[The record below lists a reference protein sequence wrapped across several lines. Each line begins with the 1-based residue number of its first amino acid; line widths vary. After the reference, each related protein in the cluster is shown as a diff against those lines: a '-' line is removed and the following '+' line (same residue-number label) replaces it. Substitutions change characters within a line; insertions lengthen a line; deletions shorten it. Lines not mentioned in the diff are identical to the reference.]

1 MDTRSPS
8 LRMRGIPFIS
18 NTPITCRDIVVSS
31 VNSPI
36 GIVISKVY

>member
-8 LRMRGIPFIS
+8 LRMRGMPFIS

-31 VNSPI
+31 VNCPI